1 MSSESIVGGGDNPR
15 LIEAGKVI
23 GAFGVRGWIKIYS
36 YTAVPGN
43 ILRYLP
49 WALDVRGLKTPVEL
63 VESAL
68 HSSVVVARLKGFDD
82 RAQAETL
89 KNARIYIPRN
99 VFPELADG
107 SFYWDDLIG
116 LSVSTIAGHQL
127 GRVSRL
133 METGANDVMVV
144 KGDRERLIPFVMGAY
159 VKAVDTVG
167 GAITVDWDP
176 DF

>member
-1 MSSESIVGGGDNPR
+1 MSSEPINGGGAGIR
-15 LIEAGKVI
+15 LIEAGKVV
-23 GAFGVRGWIKIYS
+23 GAFGVRGWIKIHS
-36 YTAVPGN
+36 YTAPPGN
-43 ILRYLP
+43 ILKYLP
-49 WALDVRGLKTPVEL
+49 WTLDVRELKTPVEL

-89 KNARIYIPRN
+89 KNARIYVPRN

-116 LSVSTIAGHQL
+116 LSVSTVGGHQL
-127 GRVSRL
+127 GRISGL

-144 KGDRERLIPFVMGAY
+144 KGDRERLIPFVMDAY
-159 VKAVDTVG
+159 VKAVDTVAG
-167 GAITVDWDP
+167 TITVDWDP